1 MDPLPP
7 LNALKAF
14 DAVGRLGSITRAA
27 EELCVSAAAVSQQI
41 RALERFLGQHLFI
54 RSHRAL
60 TPTSAG
66 QQYHDEVARLFAGL
80 RRATSGLT
88 QPEDRPAFTIRAPHS
103 VAMRWLLPRLAG
115 FHQAHPGI
123 DVRLSTS
130 LQTPDFEREDLDAGI
145 CFGTG
150 QWKGVQAYKLMENQ
164 VFPVC
169 APHKLGRLRRPQDLV
184 HETLLHSS
192 ARPDDWQHW
201 LRAAG
206 LDQVNSARGP
216 RYESSALAYEAA
228 LEGYGVVIAQRALI
242 ERDLAEQ
249 RLVAPF
255 DLLVDLGPAT
265 YYVLLPPAHYKR
277 RSAELD
283 QFRAWIASLALAD
296 AVPAAR
302 SSKRRG
308 SSS

>member
-41 RALERFLGQHLFI
+41 RVLERHLGQHLFI
-54 RSHRAL
+54 RGHRTL
-60 TPTSAG
+60 IPTEAG
-66 QQYHDEVARLFAGL
+66 QQYHADVARLFAGL
-80 RRATSGLT
+80 RRATGALT
-88 QPEDRPAFTIRAPHS
+88 RVAERPVFTIRAPHS

-130 LQTPDFEREDLDAGI
+130 LLMPDFEREDVDAGI

-150 QWKGVQAYKLMENQ
+150 SWKGLTAYRLMANE

-169 APHKLGRLRRPQDLV
+169 IPDKLPRLRRPQDLAG
-184 HETLLHSS
+184 ETLLHTA
-192 ARPDDWQHW
+192 ARPDDWQQW
-201 LRAAG
+201 LRAARVENIDTG
-206 LDQVNSARGP
+206 RGP

-228 LEGYGVVIAQRALI
+228 LEGYGVVIAQRALV
-242 ERDLAEQ
+242 ERELAEQ

-265 YYVLLPPAHYKR
+265 YYIVLPPSLYKR
-277 RSAELD
+277 RSRELD
-283 QFRAWIASLALAD
+283 QFRAWAASLAL
-296 AVPAAR
+296 P
-302 SSKRRG
+302 
-308 SSS
+308 